1 MRSCLKERATAR
13 EGREVGAAHL
23 ELDRACGDAC
33 EAQPPADL
41 FGEREKLA
49 LGFFSAFEVALEG
62 HFLADGFR
70 LAVRLD
76 APLVAPEGKFL
87 QGVRCASA
95 KAACE
100 LLFVG
105 LLHRADGLDALR
117 GELFLRAPADAP
129 EAAHGKRCDAP
140 NGVFCANLDESV
152 GLFEVARELGEELV
166 RRDADGGDERGFFTD
181 FRLEPL
187 GEDARAGREK
197 PHARDVEEGFVDGK
211 RLDERR
217 VAREDGEDFGGDGA
231 IERVVSLYEDAVGA
245 AAARRRHGHSRV
257 YAASARFVG
266 GGRDDAAR
274 RKPADDDGLS
284 SVFGVL
290 TLLDGGEEG
299 VHIDV
304 KNRALHFI
312 RLPVRCAGKGKSE
325 RLFGFP
331 DSFYWKRAVIS
342 SSDSFERKFSPGW
355 IIWSISAFFFS
366 CSS

>member
-1 MRSCLKERATAR
+1 MRR
-13 EGREVGAAHL
+13 
-23 ELDRACGDAC
+23 
-33 EAQPPADL
+33 
-41 FGEREKLA
+41 
-49 LGFFSAFEVALEG
+49 
-62 HFLADGFR
+62 
-70 LAVRLD
+70 
-76 APLVAPEGKFL
+76 
-87 QGVRCASA
+87 ASA

-105 LLHRADGLDALR
+105 LLHLADGLDALR
-117 GELFLRAPADAP
+117 EEFFFRAPADAP

-140 NGVFCANLDESV
+140 DGIFCANLDESV
-152 GLFEVARELGEELV
+152 GLFEVARELGEKLV
-166 RRDADGGDERGFFTD
+166 RRDADGGDERGFFAD
-181 FRLEPL
+181 FRLELL

-197 PHARDVEEGFVDGK
+197 PHARDVEKGFVDGK

-217 VAREDGEDFGGDGA
+217 VTRENSEDFGGDGA

-245 AAARRRHGHSRV
+245 ATARRLHGHGRV
-257 YAASARFVG
+257 HAASARLVG

-325 RLFGFP
+325 RLFSFP
-331 DSFYWKRAVIS
+331 IHFIGKGR
-342 SSDSFERKFSPGW
+342 
-355 IIWSISAFFFS
+355 
-366 CSS
+366 